1 MTELENYQANPEYQ
15 IALPSVTSFVDQS
28 ANHVSHHGPLNQTL
42 IQPTDQQ
49 LIGANGF
56 LPEVKIK

>member
-28 ANHVSHHGPLNQTL
+28 VNHANHGPLNQTL
-42 IQPTDQQ
+42 IQPNEQQ

-56 LPEVKIK
+56 LPEVKNK